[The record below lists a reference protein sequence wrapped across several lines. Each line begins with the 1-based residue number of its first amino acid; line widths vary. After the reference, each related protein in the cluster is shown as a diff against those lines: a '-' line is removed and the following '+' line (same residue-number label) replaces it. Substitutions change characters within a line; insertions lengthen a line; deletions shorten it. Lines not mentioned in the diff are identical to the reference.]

1 MHQFLAGCAKQDW
14 ISRFPQDQRPWS
26 LLIVQGVQA
35 QCDKLKATT
44 GNSTSLMW
52 IWTLNWRKSQLG
64 FRIRRNMLRGI
75 NIRLPA
81 IRIAVRP
88 IAHTWHLFPF
98 VEIAKL
104 LQLGAQSVRSR
115 QISTFVTFGGNEARG
130 SHPEFP
136 TSRSNI
142 LRPKDTPTISWPPGK
157 HSMHAYWFGHR
168 VTVTVFHATGSCFFA
183 MSLGNASEVWMRC
196 SAHPRILSNEAT
208 CMYKIA
214 PIPGAPIS

>member
-52 IWTLNWRKSQLG
+52 IWTLNWRKS
-64 FRIRRNMLRGI
+64 NKTW
-75 NIRLPA
+75 LPDQSIPVA
-81 IRIAVRP
+81 GDQHPFTSDSDSGATHSP
-88 IAHTWHLFPF
+88 YMALFPF
-98 VEIAKL
+98 VEIANL
-104 LQLGAQSVRSR
+104 LQLGAQSVPSR
-115 QISTFVTFGGNEARG
+115 QISTFMIFGGNEARG

-142 LRPKDTPTISWPPGK
+142 FRPKDTPTISRPPGK
-157 HSMHAYWFGHR
+157 HSIHAYWFGRHCDWLTSH
-168 VTVTVFHATGSCFFA
+168 V
-183 MSLGNASEVWMRC
+183 SL
-196 SAHPRILSNEAT
+196 LQ
-208 CMYKIA
+208 
-214 PIPGAPIS
+214 